1 MRQFVGKLAFC
12 LVFIFLMILAILEH
26 EAIQPVMSGAVS
38 EFPSIQYISQKEAQ
52 QLIDKTKGIVI
63 IDVRNNTEYI
73 QSHLENAVNIPMREL
88 NEHLPELEKYKDKPI
103 VIYCDKGYR
112 SKTVAI
118 QLEALGFRRLY
129 VIEDGIG

>member
-1 MRQFVGKLAFC
+1 
-12 LVFIFLMILAILEH
+12 MILAILEH
-26 EAIQPVMSGAVS
+26 EAIQPVMIQAVS
-38 EFPSIQYISQKEAQ
+38 EFPSIQYISQKEAE
-52 QLIDKTKGIVI
+52 QLITKTKGIVI

-118 QLEALGFRRLY
+118 QLEALGFKRLY

>member
-52 QLIDKTKGIVI
+52 QLIAKTKGIVI

-73 QSHLENAVNIPMREL
+73 QLIFQCENLMSTFL
-88 NEHLPELEKYKDKPI
+88 NWKSIKINLLLFI
-103 VIYCDKGYR
+103 VIK
-112 SKTVAI
+112 
-118 QLEALGFRRLY
+118 
-129 VIEDGIG
+129 VIAVKL

>member
-1 MRQFVGKLAFC
+1 
-12 LVFIFLMILAILEH
+12 MILAILEH

-52 QLIDKTKGIVI
+52 QLIAKTKGIVI

>member
-26 EAIQPVMSGAVS
+26 EAIQPVMSQAVS
-38 EFPSIQYISQKEAQ
+38 EFPSIQYISQKEAE
-52 QLIDKTKGIVI
+52 QLITKTKGIVI

-103 VIYCDKGYR
+103 VIYCG
-112 SKTVAI
+112 KTVAI
-118 QLEALGFRRLY
+118 QLEALGFKRLY

>member
-26 EAIQPVMSGAVS
+26 EAIQPVMSQAVS
-38 EFPSIQYISQKEAQ
+38 EFPSIQYISQKEAE
-52 QLIDKTKGIVI
+52 QLITKTKGIVI

-73 QSHLENAVNIPMREL
+73 QSHLENSVNPMREL
-88 NEHLPELEKYKDKPI
+88 NEHIPELEKYKDKPI
-103 VIYCDKGYR
+103 VIYCDKGF
-112 SKTVAI
+112 SIKTVAI
-118 QLEALGFRRLY
+118 QLEALGFKRLY

>member
-1 MRQFVGKLAFC
+1 
-12 LVFIFLMILAILEH
+12 
-26 EAIQPVMSGAVS
+26 
-38 EFPSIQYISQKEAQ
+38 
-52 QLIDKTKGIVI
+52 
-63 IDVRNNTEYI
+63 
-73 QSHLENAVNIPMREL
+73 MREL